1 MTGIYHHELFGRHLL
16 GYPHPES
23 PSRYHAVMQRLHEC
37 DFAGDLGFVEA
48 RPIDPELLAAVHERR
63 YIDGILS
70 LKVDDA
76 VVLDWGD
83 TVATPD
89 SVQAALHAAGAAVQ
103 ACKAVLSGK
112 LDNAFCPV
120 RPPGHHAE
128 RDRAMGFCIFNNIA
142 VAAAWLLAEGGLDR
156 VAIVDWDVHHGN
168 GTERIFIE
176 DPRVLYISLH
186 QYPHYPGTGPHS
198 MIGTGPGTGFN
209 INIPLGAGAEDAL
222 YRGEF
227 KNHVLPA
234 LDRYAPEFILISCGF
249 DGHRDDPL
257 AGAQLTTGIFGEMT
271 AMVMDAAAKHCGGRI
286 VSLLEGG
293 YDLEALADCA
303 ELHVGILAGK
313 RTTPPAPSQVLR
325 NRSFE
330 LNDRSGTAG

>member
-23 PSRYHAVMQRLHEC
+23 PSRYFAVMERLREC
-37 DFAGDLGFVEA
+37 DFASDLRFIEA
-48 RPIDPELLAAVHERR
+48 EPIDPDLLAAVHERR

-70 LKVDDA
+70 LHVDDA
-76 VVLDWGD
+76 VILDWGD
-83 TVATPD
+83 TVATAD
-89 SVQAALHAAGAAVQ
+89 SVQAALHAAGAATQ
-103 ACKAVLSGK
+103 ACGAVLSGE
-112 LDNAFCPV
+112 LANAFCPV
-120 RPPGHHAE
+120 RPHGHHAE
-128 RDRAMGFCIFNNIA
+128 QGRAMGFCIFNNIA
-142 VAAAWLLAEGGLDR
+142 VAAAWLLGPGGLDR

-209 INIPLGAGAEDAL
+209 LNIPLGAGADDAL

-227 KNHVLPA
+227 RHRVLPA
-234 LDRYAPEFILISCGF
+234 LGRYEPEFILISCGF

-257 AGAQLTTGIFGEMT
+257 AGAQLTTEIFGEMT
-271 AMVMDAAAKHCGGRI
+271 QMVMDAAARYSNGRI

-293 YDLEALADCA
+293 YDLEAIADCA
-303 ELHVGILAGK
+303 ELHVGVLAGK
-313 RTTPPAPSQVLR
+313 REAPK
-325 NRSFE
+325 
-330 LNDRSGTAG
+330 AP

>member
-1 MTGIYHHELFGRHLL
+1 MTGVYHHALFGKHLL
-16 GYPHPES
+16 GYQHPES
-23 PSRYHAVMQRLHEC
+23 PSRYFAVMQRLRSC
-37 DFAGDLGFVEA
+37 PFAGDLEFITAEA
-48 RPIDPELLAAVHERR
+48 IDPELLAAVHDRR

-70 LKVDDA
+70 LRVDDA

-89 SVQAALHAAGAAVQ
+89 SVQAALHAAGAAV
-103 ACKAVLSGK
+103 AASAAVLEGR
-112 LDNAFCPV
+112 LANAFCPV

-128 RDRAMGFCIFNNIA
+128 RDRAMGFCIFNNVA
-142 VAAAWLLAEGGLDR
+142 VAAAWLLGEGGLDR

-198 MIGTGPGTGFN
+198 MIGTGPGTGYTL
-209 INIPLGAGAEDAL
+209 NIPLGTGADDAI

-227 KNHVLPA
+227 KRHVLPA
-234 LDRYAPEFILISCGF
+234 IDRYAPEFILISAGF

-257 AGAQLTTGIFGEMT
+257 AGAQLTTEAFGEMT
-271 AMVMDAAAKHCGGRI
+271 GMIMDAAARCCGGRI

-303 ELHVGILAGK
+303 ELHVGVLAGK
-313 RTTPPAPSQVLR
+313 RAAP
-325 NRSFE
+325 E
-330 LNDRSGTAG
+330 AP